1 MSAPKIDKLGI
12 QNDSKTMFCTWKW
25 GKKHTKEYK
34 VIWYYSTGDGVK
46 FVGSDSTEKYKQSTY
61 SIPDNAKTVSV
72 KVKAVSDKHK
82 VKKGKKTK
90 EVAYWRSGW
99 SSEKSY
105 VLNKHTE
112 PDKPSAPTVTVDK
125 FRLTASCENL
135 SDDPNNKPTSI
146 IFRVVRNNSAR
157 AFATNWAKVVNRS
170 ASCSWNISAGAKYKV
185 QCRAYRPN
193 LYSDWSDFS
202 AEVETIPATPKNITS
217 CRARSSTEIEV
228 KWTAVSNATSYDVQ
242 YTSKRDY
249 FNTNQDGV
257 STKTIENGT
266 TAIISGLDEGSEY
279 FFRVRAKN
287 SQGESGWTG
296 IKSCKVGKKPSAPTT
311 WSSTSKAMTTD
322 KITLYWVNNSQDGSK
337 ATKSE
342 IYIYKNG
349 SIYSTPVVVH
359 TYNGETEDEEE
370 EKTHSYVLDSDILG
384 DGAIIKWKVR
394 TMGVIDEWS
403 DFSVERTIDV
413 YAPPTLELSLS
424 DKEGNALETI
434 SHFPLYIKGVAGPVN
449 QAPIGYH
456 ISIVSLMDYE
466 YEDQV
471 GQTQQVSDGQEV
483 YSKYFDIGTDLFLEL
498 NANHVDL
505 ENGINYSIIG
515 TVTMNSGLTAKSE
528 IQFNVDWV
536 DESYY
541 IDAEIF
547 YDDSTYSCIV
557 KPYAYTLPVD
567 YDPDTSTVEPEETI
581 VDGITLNLYRRDS
594 NGEFIEI
601 ATGIENTKNTY
612 ITDPHP
618 ALDYARYR
626 VVAIS
631 KNTGAVSFEDIP
643 AYPIDETSVIIQWDE
658 KWENLI
664 TSEEEPDVFPDE
676 NDWTGSRVILKYN
689 IDVADKNSIDVSLI
703 EYVGR
708 KRPVS
713 YYGTQLGESSSWK
726 VDIPKDDEETLYAL
740 RRLAIYTGDVYVR
753 EPSGTG
759 YWASIAV
766 SMNINHCQLTIPVT
780 LDITRVEGG
789 M

>member
-1 MSAPKIDKLGI
+1 MSAPKINKLGI

-34 VIWYYSTGDGVK
+34 VIWYYSTGDGVE

-99 SSEKSY
+99 SSKKSY

-112 PDKPSAPTVTVDK
+112 PDKPSAPTVSVDK

-349 SIYSTPVVVH
+349 SIYSTPVIVH
-359 TYNGETEDEEE
+359 SYNGETDEEE
-370 EKTHSYVLDSDILG
+370 EKTYSYVLNSDILG
-384 DGAIIKWKVR
+384 DGAVIKWKVR
-394 TMGVIDEWS
+394 TMGVINEWS

-413 YAPPTLELSLS
+413 YAPPTLELSLT
-424 DKEGNALETI
+424 DKEGNGIETI
-434 SHFPLYIKGVAGPVN
+434 DHFPLYIKGVAEPIN
-449 QAPIGYH
+449 QTPIGYH

-483 YSKYFDIGTDLFLEL
+483 YSKYFDINTDLLLEL

-505 ENGINYSIIG
+505 ENGVNYSIIG

-528 IQFNVDWV
+528 IQFNVNWI

-547 YDDSTYSCIV
+547 YDDSTYSCVV
-557 KPYAYTLPVD
+557 KPYAYTLPAD

-581 VDGITLNLYRRDS
+581 VDSVTLNLYRRDS

-631 KNTGAVSFEDIP
+631 KNNGAVSFEDIP

-766 SMNINHCQLTIPVT
+766 SMSINHCQLTIPVT

>member
-1 MSAPKIDKLGI
+1 MSSPKIDKLGI
-12 QNDSKTMFCTWKW
+12 QNDSKTMFCTWEW

-46 FVGSDSTEKYKQSTY
+46 FVGSESTEKYKQSTY
-61 SIPDNAKTVSV
+61 SIPDNAKVVSV
-72 KVKAVSDKHK
+72 KVKAVADKHK
-82 VKKGKKTK
+82 VKKGKKKK
-90 EVAYWRSGW
+90 EVAYWTSGW

-112 PDKPSAPTVTVDK
+112 PDKPSAPTVTIDK

-146 IFRVVRNNSAR
+146 IFRVVRNNSAG

-202 AEVETIPATPKNITS
+202 AEVETIPAAPKNITS

-266 TAIISGLDEGSEY
+266 TAIISGLDEGGEY

-349 SIYSTPVVVH
+349 SIYSTPVIIH
-359 TYNGETEDEEE
+359 SYNGETDEEE
-370 EKTHSYVLDSDILG
+370 EKTYSYVLNSDILG
-384 DGAIIKWKVR
+384 DGAVIKWKVR
-394 TMGVIDEWS
+394 TMGVINEWS

-413 YAPPTLELSLS
+413 YAPPTLELSLT
-424 DKEGNALETI
+424 DKEGNGIETI
-434 SHFPLYIKGVAGPVN
+434 EHFPLYIKGVAGPIN

-483 YSKYFDIGTDLFLEL
+483 YSKYFDINTDLLLEL

-505 ENGINYSIIG
+505 ENGVNYSIIG

-528 IQFNVDWV
+528 IQFNVNWI

-557 KPYAYTLPVD
+557 KPYAYTLPAD

-581 VDGITLNLYRRDS
+581 VDGVTLNLYRRDS

-689 IDVADKNSIDVSLI
+689 IDVADKNSIDVSLV